1 MNKRKVPLVVCLM
14 VRVATFLVQK
24 KLLNISTYAVSSFA
38 KHYMHCSSV
47 SAINDVARS
56 LIIK

>member
-38 KHYMHCSSV
+38 KH
-47 SAINDVARS
+47 A
-56 LIIK
+56 L